1 MSENPYDGALRVL
14 IVAEHASL
22 RFGGEAA
29 LPLHYFRVLRHRK
42 MPIWLLV
49 HERTR
54 SELAES
60 FPEDAERI
68 FFVRDT
74 PVHRFLWRFESLLP
88 TRLYGV
94 TFGFVLRYL
103 TQLSQR
109 REIRRIIRE
118 HRISVIHQPIPVSPK
133 EPSMIYGM
141 QVPVVIGPMNGG
153 MDYPPAFRELQNLAD
168 TIAVSSARRL
178 ANLMNYLIPGKREA
192 AALLVANERTR
203 AALPRGA
210 CAHVLTVVENGV
222 DLNLWKTK
230 SDIED
235 KAPASTPQFVF
246 VGRLVDWKAVDL
258 LLIAFQRASGEAPMS
273 LSIIG
278 DGKERE
284 ALVALARSLN
294 IYDEGDPKLGTVVF
308 RGWMS
313 QQECAERVRQCDAL
327 VLPSLAECGGAVVLE
342 AMAMEVAVIATSWGG
357 PADYLDASCG
367 ILVEP
372 ASREAFIDGLARA
385 LIRLANSPA
394 ERIAMGKAGRRKVL
408 AEFDWEAKADRIL
421 EIYDSVTRLR
431 ERAIR
436 S

>member
-1 MSENPYDGALRVL
+1 MNQNSNGNGVRVL

-29 LPLHYFRVLRHRK
+29 LPLHYFRVLRRRK
-42 MPIWLLV
+42 MAAWLLV

-54 SELAES
+54 SELAEF
-60 FPEDAERI
+60 FPDDADRI
-68 FFVRDT
+68 FFIADT
-74 PVHRFLWRFESLLP
+74 AIHRFLWRFEALLP
-88 TRLYGV
+88 KRLYSV
-94 TFGFVLRYL
+94 TFGFVSRYL
-103 TQLSQR
+103 TQRGQC

-118 HRISVIHQPIPVSPK
+118 HGISVIHQPIPVSPK

-141 QVPVVIGPMNGG
+141 HVPVVIGPMNGG
-153 MDYPPAFRELQNLAD
+153 MDYPPAFRQLQSAADRAALAL
-168 TIAVSSARRL
+168 ARRL
-178 ANLMNYLIPGKREA
+178 ANLMNYLIPGKRQA
-192 AALLVANERTR
+192 ALLLVANERTR

-210 CAHVLTVVENGV
+210 CPRVLTVVENGV
-222 DLNLWKTK
+222 DLNLWKTIPYDP
-230 SDIED
+230 SSPHSPM
-235 KAPASTPQFVF
+235 ARYVF

-258 LLIAFQRASGEAPMS
+258 LLIAFQRASKVAPMS

-278 DGKERE
+278 DGGERE
-284 ALVALARSLN
+284 SLVALSRSLN
-294 IYDEGDPKLGTVVF
+294 ILGDGEPQAGTVAF

-313 QQECAERVRQCDAL
+313 QTKCAELVRQCDAL

-372 ASREAFIDGLARA
+372 TSKEAFIDNLANA
-385 LIRLANSPA
+385 LIRLANEPQK
-394 ERIAMGKAGRRKVL
+394 RIEMGKSGRRKVL
-408 AEFDWEAKADRIL
+408 AEFDWEAKADVIL
-421 EIYDSVTRLR
+421 EIYGNVSRGEHVPG
-431 ERAIR
+431 

>member
-1 MSENPYDGALRVL
+1 MSENPNDGALRVL

-29 LPLHYFRVLRHRK
+29 LPLHYFRVLRRRK

-60 FPEDAERI
+60 FPEDADRI

-74 PVHRFLWRFESLLP
+74 PVHRFLWRFEAVLP

-192 AALLVANERTR
+192 AALLVANDRTR

-222 DLNLWKTK
+222 DLNLWKTR

-235 KAPASTPQFVF
+235 KASASIPQFVF

-284 ALVALARSLN
+284 ALTALARSLN
-294 IYDEGDPKLGTVVF
+294 IYGEGDPKLGTVVF

-313 QQECAERVRQCDAL
+313 QRECAERVRQCDAL

-431 ERAIR
+431 ERVIR

>member
-1 MSENPYDGALRVL
+1 MNQDSKVGELRVL

-42 MPIWLLV
+42 IAIWLLV

-54 SELAES
+54 PELTEF

-68 FFVRDT
+68 FYVPDT
-74 PVHRFLWRFESLLP
+74 SIHRFLWRFEAMLP
-88 TRLYGV
+88 SRLYSV
-94 TFGFVLRYL
+94 TFGFFLRYL
-103 TQLSQR
+103 TQIGQR

-118 HRISVIHQPIPVSPK
+118 HQISVIHQPIPVSPK

-141 QVPVVIGPMNGG
+141 NVPVVIGPMNGG
-153 MDYPPAFRELQNLAD
+153 MDYPPAFRKSQSVAD
-168 TIAVSSARRL
+168 RVALSVVRRA
-178 ANLMNYLIPGKREA
+178 ANLMNYLIPGKRLA

-210 CAHVLTVVENGV
+210 CGRVITVVENGV
-222 DLNLWKTK
+222 DLNLWKTVA
-230 SDIED
+230 DG
-235 KAPASTPQFVF
+235 ASSPPSTITRFVF

-258 LLIAFQRASGEAPMS
+258 LLLAFQRACAEAPMS
-273 LSIIG
+273 LAIIG
-278 DGKERE
+278 DGRERE

-294 IYDEGDPKLGTVVF
+294 VLGDGESRAGTVEF

-313 QQECAERVRQCDAL
+313 QTECAELVRQCDAL

-367 ILVEP
+367 ILIEP
-372 ASREAFIDGLARA
+372 ESRQAFIESLAFALVRLARQ
-385 LIRLANSPA
+385 PA
-394 ERIAMGKAGRRKVL
+394 ERIAMGKSGRRKVL
-408 AEFDWEAKADRIL
+408 EQFDWEAKADRIL
-421 EIYDSVTRLR
+421 EIYGDV
-431 ERAIR
+431 IR
-436 S
+436 SADALNS